1 MSSNSTSSPAT
12 RRRRAQIACR
22 NCRKRKIKCV
32 TNEEPPHNPCERCQR
47 KGLTCEYV
55 AVGEPSPPSTPA
67 LEHAEHN
74 RLPPNSQGYT
84 YASHSHLP
92 DSTYSMES
100 SLHNQMTGY
109 PTYPDMGSPNSS
121 AHLNPLRFPSDHQS
135 PWPVSNPNAGMLANQ
150 AGPTFDK
157 SYYPPDYLAS
167 SGSNL
172 SQWNHAHDPM
182 RSNAFDTR
190 LQYYTHVPNT
200 QNTALYG
207 SPQSYNSMHGCWCG
221 QVPCTCGGR
230 R

>member
-1 MSSNSTSSPAT
+1 
-12 RRRRAQIACR
+12 
-22 NCRKRKIKCV
+22 
-32 TNEEPPHNPCERCQR
+32 
-47 KGLTCEYV
+47 
-55 AVGEPSPPSTPA
+55 
-67 LEHAEHN
+67 
-74 RLPPNSQGYT
+74 
-84 YASHSHLP
+84 
-92 DSTYSMES
+92 MES

-135 PWPVSNPNAGMLANQ
+135 PWPVSNPNAGMLASQ

-190 LQYYTHVPNT
+190 LQYYPHVPNT

-207 SPQSYNSMHGCWCG
+207 SPQSYNSMHGWVPHGSQRVISLFIIFSCWCG

-230 R
+230 RWSTRRRIFFTGTSSIS